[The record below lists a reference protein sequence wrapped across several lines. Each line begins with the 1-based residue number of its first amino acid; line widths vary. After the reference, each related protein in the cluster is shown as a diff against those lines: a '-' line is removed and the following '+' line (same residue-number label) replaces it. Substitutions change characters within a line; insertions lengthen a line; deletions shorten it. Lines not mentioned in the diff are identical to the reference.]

1 MNVILASE
9 SPRRKDLLQLIYP
22 EFQIIPAFIDES
34 LPDDIGSEF
43 APLFL
48 AAAKADMVAESHP
61 DELIIAAD
69 TVVVLDGKIYGKPH
83 DTEDAKRI
91 LNILSGK
98 THKVITGCSIV
109 LNERCVTFSE
119 ESYVSFYPLSN
130 EDIEAYVDSGE
141 PLGKA
146 GAYAIQGK
154 GALLVK
160 SIDGD
165 YNNIVGLPVSR
176 LNQELKAFLNEK

>member
-9 SPRRKDLLQLIYP
+9 SPRRQNLLKLIYS

-48 AAAKADMVAESHP
+48 AAAKADMVAETHP
-61 DELIIAAD
+61 DQLIIAAD

-83 DTEDAKRI
+83 DEEDAKRI
-91 LNILSGK
+91 LRLLSDK
-98 THKVITGCSIV
+98 THKVITGCSLV
-109 LNERCVTFSE
+109 FNERCVTFSE
-119 ESYVSFYPLSN
+119 ESYVTFYPLSE
-130 EDIEAYVDSGE
+130 EDIEAYVNSGE
-141 PLGKA
+141 PMGKA

-160 SIDGD
+160 NIEGD

-176 LNQELKAFLNEK
+176 LNQELKLFLNEK